1 MSHNPEAAGHP
12 ALQHHFDS
20 LEQQHDATTLGMWL
34 FLVQELMFFGGLFT
48 VYLVYRVKYFAAFAA
63 GSNTL
68 DIGWGAINTAILIG
82 SSLTMALAVHA
93 AQTGRRKLLVLFLGF
108 TMLLGAGFLSVKAVE
123 YHEKFESH
131 HVPGSAFQ
139 LDPHDKHFQGVD
151 PSNVQLFF
159 SLYFA
164 MTGMHALHMVIGLG
178 ILGVL
183 LVKSWKG
190 RFTPEYNSPVELTG
204 LYWHFVDIVW
214 IYLFPLLYL
223 VDRYHHY

>member
-1 MSHNPEAAGHP
+1 MSHSPEAASHP

-20 LEQQHDATTLGMWL
+20 MEQQHGATTLGMWL
-34 FLVQELMFFGGLFT
+34 FLVQEIMFFGGLFT
-48 VYLVYRVKYFAAFAA
+48 VYFVYRLKYFTAFAA

-68 DIGWGAINTAILIG
+68 DIRWGAINTAILIG

-108 TMLLGAGFLSVKAVE
+108 TMLLGAGFLGVKAAE
-123 YHEKFESH
+123 YHEKFETH
-131 HVPGSAFQ
+131 HVPGPAFH
-139 LDPHDKHFQGVD
+139 LDPHDKAFQGVD
-151 PSNVQLFF
+151 ANNVQLFF

-178 ILGVL
+178 ILSVL

-190 RFTPEYNSPVELTG
+190 RFSPEYNSPVELTG

-223 VDRYHHY
+223 VDRYHRY

>member
-1 MSHNPEAAGHP
+1 M
-12 ALQHHFDS
+12 
-20 LEQQHDATTLGMWL
+20 EQQKDATTLGMWL
-34 FLVQELMFFGGLFT
+34 FLVNEIMFFGGLFA
-48 VYLVYRVKYFAAFAA
+48 VYLVYRLKYFPAFAA

-68 DIGWGAINTAILIG
+68 DIRWGGINTAILIG

-93 AQTGRRKLLVLFLGF
+93 AQTGRRKLLALFLGF
-108 TMLLGAGFLSVKAVE
+108 TMLLGAGFLGVKAAE

-131 HVPGSAFQ
+131 HVPGPAFRI
-139 LDPHDKHFQGVD
+139 DAHDKRFQGVD
-151 PSNVQLFF
+151 ANNVQLFF

-164 MTGMHALHMVIGLG
+164 MTGMHALHMVVGLG
-178 ILGVL
+178 ILSAL

-190 RFTPEYNSPVELTG
+190 SYSPEYNSPVELTG

>member
-1 MSHNPEAAGHP
+1 MSHNHQAASHP

-20 LEQQHDATTLGMWL
+20 MEQQHDATTLGMWL
-34 FLVQELMFFGGLFT
+34 FLVQEIMFFGGLFT

-63 GSNTL
+63 GSNSL
-68 DIGWGAINTAILIG
+68 DIRWGGINTAILIG

-108 TMLLGAGFLSVKAVE
+108 TMLLGAGFLGVKAAE
-123 YHEKFESH
+123 YTEKFEHH
-131 HVPGSAFQ
+131 HVPGPAFR
-139 LDPHDKHFQGVD
+139 LDPHDKAFQGVD
-151 PSNVQLFF
+151 ANNVQLFF

-190 RFTPEYNSPVELTG
+190 RYSPEYNSPVELTG

-223 VDRYHHY
+223 IDRYHQY

>member
-1 MSHNPEAAGHP
+1 MSHSPEAASHP
-12 ALQHHFDS
+12 RLQHHFDS
-20 LEQQHDATTLGMWL
+20 MEQQHDATTLGMWL
-34 FLVQELMFFGGLFT
+34 FLVQEIMFFGGLFT
-48 VYLVYRVKYFAAFAA
+48 VYLVYRLKYFSAFAA

-68 DIGWGAINTAILIG
+68 DIRWGAINTAILIG

-93 AQTGRRKLLVLFLGF
+93 AQAGRRKLLVLFLGF
-108 TMLLGAGFLSVKAVE
+108 TMLLGAGFLGVKAAE
-123 YHEKFESH
+123 YHEKFENH
-131 HVPGSAFQ
+131 HVPGSAFH
-139 LDPHDKHFQGVD
+139 LDPHDKTFQGVD
-151 PSNVQLFF
+151 AGNVQLFF

-183 LVKSWKG
+183 VVKSWKG
-190 RFTPEYNSPVELTG
+190 RFSPEYNSPVELTG

>member
-1 MSHNPEAAGHP
+1 MSHSPEAASHP

-20 LEQQHDATTLGMWL
+20 MEQQHDATTLGMWL
-34 FLVQELMFFGGLFT
+34 FLVQEIMFFGGLFT
-48 VYLVYRVKYFAAFAA
+48 VYLVYRIKYFSAFAA
-63 GSNTL
+63 GSNSL
-68 DIGWGAINTAILIG
+68 DVKWGAVNTAILIG

-93 AQTGRRKLLVLFLGF
+93 AQTGRRKLLMLFLGF
-108 TMLLGAGFLSVKAVE
+108 TMLLGAGFLGVKGVE
-123 YHEKFESH
+123 YHEKFENH
-131 HVPGSAFQ
+131 HVPGAGFQ
-139 LDPHDKHFQGVD
+139 LDPHDRHFQNVD
-151 PSNVQLFF
+151 PGNVQLFF

-178 ILGVL
+178 ILSVL
-183 LVKSWKG
+183 LVKAWKG
-190 RFTPEYNSPVELTG
+190 RFTPEHNSPVELTG

>member
-1 MSHNPEAAGHP
+1 MSHNPEAASHP

-20 LEQQHDATTLGMWL
+20 MEQQHDATTLGMWL
-34 FLVQELMFFGGLFT
+34 FLVQEIMFFGGLFT

-68 DIGWGAINTAILIG
+68 DIRWGGINTAILIG

-108 TMLLGAGFLSVKAVE
+108 TMLLGAGFLGVKAVE
-123 YHEKFESH
+123 YSEKFEHH
-131 HVPGSAFQ
+131 HVPGAAFR
-139 LDPHDKHFQGVD
+139 LDPHDKAFQGVD
-151 PSNVQLFF
+151 SNNVQLFF

-190 RFTPEYNSPVELTG
+190 RYSPEYNSPVELTG

-223 VDRYHHY
+223 IDRYHQY